1 MFLRTSTVEIMSSD
15 DIEKSVILDA
25 KGWRPRPPL
34 RRRRRALALQ
44 LLMILIGL
52 CICYDFL
59 IGPVNL
65 PSPHRASDG
74 EIRVQNSPL
83 TEKLDFVEGTEASTD
98 PILTRLEPTEQ
109 ELQPKDPVVVPDNL
123 PDKKPTAQTTDSVPL
138 PKNDLSMSLDRMI
151 ALLPDEMRIQSL
163 LRPLEATGG
172 ERLRDLGL
180 RTRDFWALYEAWE
193 TVHLV
198 PADDGLYIRDD
209 IIQYLRRHPELA
221 ESMVRN
227 TTDIIRSYES
237 YRSLITRLST
247 LLFPWTAPHFPDHIH
262 LHTQIHSGGRGL
274 VFSAGDNQAPFLF
287 ASIPAIR
294 QLGCDLPIEV
304 MYLGDQDLSQ
314 DMREQ
319 LEALP
324 GVTTRD
330 LSQMVDDNGWKL
342 AGWAGKPFAILFSS
356 FREAIFIDAD
366 SLFLQNPEILF
377 EDEAYRKTGALFF
390 KDRLMMP
397 ESKKRWLQEILPR
410 PVSNKA
416 MGSRFWTGQSGHM
429 QESGVVVV
437 DKWRHFIALLLVTR
451 MNGPDRDGDQS
462 KQKTGVYDMVY
473 GTSSLSAVHDFGPL
487 RTNGAN
493 KTGDKETFWLG
504 WELIGDLDYA
514 FHDGDAGVMGTLEE
528 ASAVK
533 GQAVQVELAK
543 TNATDEAATTVP
555 EMYTICAPQLLH
567 LDRSGRP
574 LWFNGWLLPNK
585 FDKGKNQEPSRF
597 EAFLKEPR
605 EIRDPG
611 AWQLRANN
619 ICCLTSEHKGEFSR
633 DERQVLDMIIES
645 GRRAGVLGTKGLTH

>member
-1 MFLRTSTVEIMSSD
+1 MSSD

-65 PSPHRASDG
+65 PSPHKASDG
-74 EIRVQNSPL
+74 EIRVQSSPL
-83 TEKLDFVEGTEASTD
+83 TEKLDFVEETESSTD
-98 PILTRLEPTEQ
+98 PVLTRLEPTEQ
-109 ELQPKDPVVVPDNL
+109 ELQPKDPVVVPDDL
-123 PDKKPTAQTTDSVPL
+123 LHKKPTAQTTDSVPL

-198 PADDGLYIRDD
+198 PTDDGLYIRDD

-473 GTSSLSAVHDFGPL
+473 G
-487 RTNGAN
+487 
-493 KTGDKETFWLG
+493 DKETFWLG

-514 FHDGDAGVMGTLEE
+514 FHDGDAGVMGTLEK
-528 ASAVK
+528 ASTEN
-533 GQAVQVELAK
+533 GQAVQAELAK

-597 EAFLKEPR
+597 EAFLEEPR

-633 DERQVLDMIIES
+633 DERQVLDMIIEL

>member
-1 MFLRTSTVEIMSSD
+1 MSSD
-15 DIEKSVILDA
+15 DIEKYVILDA

-34 RRRRRALALQ
+34 RHRRRALALQ
-44 LLMILIGL
+44 WLMILIGL
-52 CICYDFL
+52 CICYDFF
-59 IGPVNL
+59 IGPVSL
-65 PSPHRASDG
+65 SSPHKASDG
-74 EIRVQNSPL
+74 GINVQNSPL
-83 TEKLDFVEGTEASTD
+83 TEILDFVEETDASID
-98 PILTRLEPTEQ
+98 SELTGLEPTEP
-109 ELQPKDPVVVPDNL
+109 ELQPEVAIPDDL
-123 PDKKPTAQTTDSVPL
+123 PDEKPTAQKTDSVPL

-180 RTRDFWALYEAWE
+180 RTRDFWALFEAWE

-209 IIQYLRRHPELA
+209 IIQYLRRHPEVA

-227 TTDIIRSYES
+227 TTDVIRSYES
-237 YRSLITRLST
+237 YRSLITRFST

-274 VFSAGDNQAPFLF
+274 VFSAGDNQAPFLL

-330 LSQMVDDNGWKL
+330 LRQMVDDRGWKL

-366 SLFLQNPEILF
+366 SLFLQNPEIMF
-377 EDEAYRKTGALFF
+377 EDEAYQKTGALFF

-416 MGSRFWTGQSGHM
+416 MVSRFWTGQSGHM

-451 MNGPDRDGDQS
+451 MNGPDRDGDKS
-462 KQKTGVYDMVY
+462 KHTTGVYDMVY
-473 GTSSLSAVHDFGPL
+473 GTSCLSAVHDFALL

-514 FHDGDAGVMGTLEE
+514 FHDGDAGVMGTLEKTPT
-528 ASAVK
+528 VK
-533 GQAVQVELAK
+533 GQAAQAELAK
-543 TNATDEAATTVP
+543 INATDEATGVAP

-585 FDKGKNQEPSRF
+585 FDKDKNLEPSRF
-597 EAFLKEPR
+597 EAFIREPR
-605 EIRDPG
+605 ELRDPG
-611 AWQLRANN
+611 AWQLRENN
-619 ICCLTSEHKGEFSR
+619 ICCLTSEHRGEFSL
-633 DERQVLDMIIES
+633 DER
-645 GRRAGVLGTKGLTH
+645 

>member
-1 MFLRTSTVEIMSSD
+1 MSSD
-15 DIEKSVILDA
+15 DIEKYAILDA

-44 LLMILIGL
+44 LLIILIVL
-52 CICYDFL
+52 LICYDFTAGPPSL
-59 IGPVNL
+59 SSPLKVTNFGIHVQTSSLTDGLSLVEEKGASIGP
-65 PSPHRASDG
+65 
-74 EIRVQNSPL
+74 
-83 TEKLDFVEGTEASTD
+83 KLAGPA
-98 PILTRLEPTEQ
+98 PTES
-109 ELQPKDPVVVPDNL
+109 ELDLEDHVVVPDEL
-123 PDKKPTAQTTDSVPL
+123 PDEQPTAQATDYVP
-138 PKNDLSMSLDRMI
+138 PRRIDLSRALDRMI
-151 ALLPDEMRIQSL
+151 AGLPDEMRMQSL

-180 RTRDFWALYEAWE
+180 RTRDFWALFEAWE

-198 PADDGLYIRDD
+198 PTDDGLYIRDD
-209 IIQYLRRHPELA
+209 IIQYLKRHPEVA

-227 TTDIIRSYES
+227 TADIIRSYES
-237 YRSLITRLST
+237 YRSLITQLST

-274 VFSAGDNQAPFLF
+274 VFSAGDNQAPFLL

-304 MYLGDQDLSQ
+304 MYLGDRDLSQ

-324 GVTTRD
+324 GVTRRD
-330 LSQMVDDNGWKL
+330 LSVMVNDNGWTL

-366 SLFLQNPEILF
+366 SLFLQNPETLF
-377 EDEAYRKTGALFF
+377 EDEAYQKTGALFF

-410 PVSNKA
+410 PVSSKA
-416 MGSRFWTGQSGHM
+416 MESRFWKGQSGHM

-451 MNGPDRDGDQS
+451 MNGPDRDGDKS

-473 GTSSLSAVHDFGPL
+473 
-487 RTNGAN
+487 
-493 KTGDKETFWLG
+493 GDKETFWLG

-514 FHDGDAGVMGTLEE
+514 FHDGDAGVMGTLEKTP
-528 ASAVK
+528 AVK
-533 GQAVQVELAK
+533 GPVAQEEPAK
-543 TNATDEAATTVP
+543 TNTTDQGMTTAP

-585 FDKGKNQEPSRF
+585 FDKGKNREPSRF
-597 EAFLKEPR
+597 EAFLREPR

-611 AWQLRANN
+611 AWQLRAHN
-619 ICCLTSEHKGEFSR
+619 ICCLTSEHKGEFSLT
-633 DERQVLDMIIES
+633 ERQALDMIIES
-645 GRRAGVLGTKGLTH
+645 GRRAGVLGTKGIGL

>member
-1 MFLRTSTVEIMSSD
+1 MSSD
-15 DIEKSVILDA
+15 DIEKYAILDA

-34 RRRRRALALQ
+34 RRRRRAIAFQ
-44 LLMILIGL
+44 LLMIFIGL
-52 CICYDFL
+52 WICYDFVA
-59 IGPVNL
+59 GPVSL
-65 PSPHRASDG
+65 SSPDKASG
-74 EIRVQNSPL
+74 GAIHVQTSPL
-83 TEKLDFVEGTEASTD
+83 TDGLDFVKDKGASID
-98 PILTRLEPTEQ
+98 PKLTRLEPTES
-109 ELQPKDPVVVPDNL
+109 ELNPEDPVVVPDDL
-123 PDKKPTAQTTDSVPL
+123 PDKQPTAQGIDYVP
-138 PKNDLSMSLDRMI
+138 PPRIDLSMALDRMI
-151 ALLPDEMRIQSL
+151 AILPDEMRMQSL
-163 LRPLEATGG
+163 LRPLKATGG

-180 RTRDFWALYEAWE
+180 RTRDFWALFEAWE

-198 PADDGLYIRDD
+198 PTDDGLYIRDD
-209 IIQYLRRHPELA
+209 IIQYLRRHPEVA

-237 YRSLITRLST
+237 YRSLITRLSS

-274 VFSAGDNQAPFLF
+274 VFSAGDNQAPFLL

-319 LEALP
+319 LEGLP

-330 LSQMVDDNGWKL
+330 LRQMVDDNGWTL

-377 EDEAYRKTGALFF
+377 EDEAYQKNGALFF

-416 MGSRFWTGQSGHM
+416 MESRFWRGQSGHM

-451 MNGPDRDGDQS
+451 MNGPDRDGDKS
-462 KQKTGVYDMVY
+462 KHKTGVYDMVY
-473 GTSSLSAVHDFGPL
+473 
-487 RTNGAN
+487 
-493 KTGDKETFWLG
+493 GDKETFWLG

-514 FHDGDAGVMGTLEE
+514 FHDGDAGVMGTLEKTPP
-528 ASAVK
+528 VK
-533 GQAVQVELAK
+533 GLPAQEELNK
-543 TNATDEAATTVP
+543 TNTTDQKKTTAP

-585 FDKGKNQEPSRF
+585 FEKGKDREPSRF
-597 EAFLKEPR
+597 EAFLREPR

-611 AWQLRANN
+611 AWQLRAHN
-619 ICCLTSEHKGEFSR
+619 ICCLTSEHKGEFSP
-633 DERQVLDMIIES
+633 DERHALDMIIES
-645 GRRAGVLGTKGLTH
+645 GRRAGVLGTKGIAL

>member
-1 MFLRTSTVEIMSSD
+1 MSSD
-15 DIEKSVILDA
+15 DIEKYVILDA

-34 RRRRRALALQ
+34 RRRHRAIALR

-52 CICYDFL
+52 WMCYDL
-59 IGPVNL
+59 VIG
-65 PSPHRASDG
+65 RASVSSPRKAGDCG
-74 EIRVQNSPL
+74 VHVQNSPL
-83 TEKLDFVEGTEASTD
+83 TDGLGFVKETDASMN
-98 PILTRLEPTEQ
+98 PRPTEF
-109 ELQPKDPVVVPDNL
+109 ESSEPRLQPEDPVVVPGDL
-123 PDKKPTAQTTDSVPL
+123 PDGPTVEKTDSVP
-138 PKNDLSMSLDRMI
+138 PPQIDLSIALDRMT

-163 LRPLEATGG
+163 LRPLEATGE

-180 RTRDFWALYEAWE
+180 RTRDFWALFEAWE

-198 PADDGLYIRDD
+198 PANEGLYIRDD
-209 IIQYLRRHPELA
+209 IIQYLRRHPEVA

-227 TTDIIRSYES
+227 TTDVVRSYES

-262 LHTQIHSGGRGL
+262 LHAQIHSGGRGL
-274 VFSAGDNQAPFLF
+274 VFSAGDNQAPFLLT
-287 ASIPAIR
+287 SIPAIR
-294 QLGCDLPIEV
+294 QLGCELPIEV
-304 MYLGDQDLSQ
+304 MYLGDHDLGQ

-324 GVTTRD
+324 GVTTRN
-330 LSQMVDDNGWKL
+330 LGQMVDDKGWKL

-356 FREAIFIDAD
+356 FKEAIFIDAD

-377 EDEAYRKTGALFF
+377 EDEAYQQTGALFF

-397 ESKKRWLQEILPR
+397 ESKKRWLQEVLPR

-451 MNGPDRDGDQS
+451 MNGPDRDGDES
-462 KQKTGVYDMVY
+462 KHKVGVYDMVY
-473 GTSSLSAVHDFGPL
+473 GASCLSAAHDVGLFP
-487 RTNGAN
+487 TNGAN
-493 KTGDKETFWLG
+493 TTGDKETFWLA

-514 FHDGDAGVMGTLEE
+514 FHDGDAGVMGTLEKTPT
-528 ASAVK
+528 VK
-533 GQAVQVELAK
+533 SPAAQAELTK
-543 TNATDEAATTVP
+543 TNGTDQATATAP

-585 FDKGKNQEPSRF
+585 FDRSKNREPSRF
-597 EAFLKEPR
+597 EAFLREPR

-611 AWQLRANN
+611 AWQLRGNN
-619 ICCLTSEHKGEFSR
+619 ICCLTSEYKGEFSQ
-633 DERQVLDMIIES
+633 DEKQALDMIIES
-645 GRRAGVLGTKGLTH
+645 GRRAGVLGTKGTNSVRV